1 MIKIVKTFET
11 NEPSF
16 LERQRT
22 LFSNRVPTGRESEEN
37 YLWVDSNPQ
46 PHTLQYL
53 FETNKFI
60 NGGWYEAVDDTTGKT
75 VKSCGAY
82 LHENS
87 LIFGVRYCTFD
98 SEAQYSHVFINH
110 ILPASYHQACVL
122 GVDSMV
128 LTVNTYNS
136 HLPRMFRNQ
145 LHSEKTSPT
154 AKSLL
159 SRLQY
164 RGEREFN
171 HIKQNIY
178 SIEFA
183 INSDYWYK
191 ENHVGL

>member
-1 MIKIVKTFET
+1 MINVVKTFDT
-11 NEPSF
+11 NNSDF
-16 LERQRT
+16 LARQRQ
-22 LFSNRVPTGRESEEN
+22 LFASRIPTTRESEEN
-37 YLWVDSNPQ
+37 YAWVDESPQ

-53 FETNKFI
+53 FEINKFI
-60 NGGWYEAVDDTTGKT
+60 DGGWYEAVDDQTGKT

-87 LIFGVRYCTFD
+87 LVFGVRYCTFD
-98 SEAQYSHVFINH
+98 SEAAYSHVFINH
-110 ILPASYHQACVL
+110 ILPASYHRACTL

-128 LTVNTYNS
+128 LTVNDYNR
-136 HLPRMFRNQ
+136 HLPRMFKSQ
-145 LHSEKTSPT
+145 LHSEKTSPL

-159 SRLQY
+159 ARLQY